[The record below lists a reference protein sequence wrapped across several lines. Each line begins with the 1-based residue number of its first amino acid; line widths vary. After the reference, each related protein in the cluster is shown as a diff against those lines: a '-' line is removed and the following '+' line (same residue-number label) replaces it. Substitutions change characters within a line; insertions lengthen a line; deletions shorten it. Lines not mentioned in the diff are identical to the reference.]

1 MGEIK
6 LNGLGYDTKPSYE
19 NNLRG
24 LNAGY
29 LNYSKTRLQGHPGL
43 ILSIEIDPIHPPVL
57 FILWT
62 KKCRTRPITYHSD
75 CAAGNLKYHC
85 GYSAHVI
92 LGETYQ
98 LDDIGN
104 KDAHFELHDLYP
116 EDDQQ
121 TAEIE
126 LRLCVGGNCQ
136 TCILKKENRKWITHE
151 GVDEEAEQNNCG
163 RVYNNLRGLM
173 TSNDV

>member
-1 MGEIK
+1 MQAISTTVRHVYRVIQDSSF
-6 LNGLGYDTKPSYE
+6 L
-19 NNLRG
+19 
-24 LNAGY
+24 
-29 LNYSKTRLQGHPGL
+29 SKSTRSR
-43 ILSIEIDPIHPPVL
+43 I
-57 FILWT
+57 
-62 KKCRTRPITYHSD
+62 CRTRPITYHSD

-136 TCILKKENRKWITHE
+136 TCMLKKENRKWITHE
-151 GVDEEAEQNNCG
+151 GVDEKAEQNDCG

>member
-1 MGEIK
+1 MDQEIP
-6 LNGLGYDTKPSYE
+6 NQTG
-19 NNLRG
+19 
-24 LNAGY
+24 
-29 LNYSKTRLQGHPGL
+29 
-43 ILSIEIDPIHPPVL
+43 IL
-57 FILWT
+57 
-62 KKCRTRPITYHSD
+62 TYHSD

-85 GYSAHVI
+85 GYGAHVI

-126 LRLCVGGNCQ
+126 LQLCVGGNCQ
-136 TCILKKENRKWITHE
+136 TCMLKKEKRKWITHE
-151 GVDEEAEQNNCG
+151 GVDEKAEQNDCG
-163 RVYNNLRGLM
+163 RVYNNLRELM

>member
-1 MGEIK
+1 MDKELPNQTGIS
-6 LNGLGYDTKPSYE
+6 T
-19 NNLRG
+19 
-24 LNAGY
+24 
-29 LNYSKTRLQGHPGL
+29 H
-43 ILSIEIDPIHPPVL
+43 
-57 FILWT
+57 
-62 KKCRTRPITYHSD
+62 HSD

-104 KDAHFELHDLYP
+104 KDAQFGLHDLYP

-126 LRLCVGGNCQ
+126 LQLCVGGNCQ
-136 TCILKKENRKWITHE
+136 TCMLKNEKRKWITHE
-151 GVDEEAEQNNCG
+151 GVDEKAEQNDCG
-163 RVYNNLRGLM
+163 RVYNNLRELM

>member
-1 MGEIK
+1 MQAISTTVRHVDRVIQDSSF
-6 LNGLGYDTKPSYE
+6 L
-19 NNLRG
+19 
-24 LNAGY
+24 
-29 LNYSKTRLQGHPGL
+29 SKSTRSFLL
-43 ILSIEIDPIHPPVL
+43 
-57 FILWT
+57 T
-62 KKCRTRPITYHSD
+62 RKYRTRPITYHSD

-126 LRLCVGGNCQ
+126 LQLCVGGNCQ
-136 TCILKKENRKWITHE
+136 TCVLKKENRKWITHE
-151 GVDEEAEQNNCG
+151 GVDEKAEQNDCG

>member
-1 MGEIK
+1 MGDIK
-6 LNGLGYDTKPSYE
+6 LTGLGYDAEPNYE
-19 NNLRG
+19 DNLKG

-29 LNYSKTRLQGHPGL
+29 LNYSKTSSLAL
-43 ILSIEIDPIHPPVL
+43 SWILFHFL
-57 FILWT
+57 
-62 KKCRTRPITYHSD
+62 D

-116 EDDQQ
+116 EYDEK

-126 LRLCVGGNCQ
+126 LDLCVGENCQ
-136 TCILKKENRKWITHE
+136 TCVLTKEIRKWITHE
-151 GVDEEAEQNNCG
+151 GVDENAEQNDCG
-163 RVYNNLRGLM
+163 RVYNNLRDL
-173 TSNDV
+173 SASIDV